1 MKDEEV
7 SLELEVEVLN
17 INVGYNKEI
26 KAACK
31 TLSDYATYVQKV
43 RDYRKEGMPI
53 EEAVE
58 QAIADC
64 IQDDILK
71 EFLMKN
77 RAEAKAVSIYEYNE
91 EEHMRM
97 EREEWE
103 IRGAVKT
110 YRKLKFA
117 DEEIMKHII
126 EDFNL
131 EEETA
136 REYCK

>member
-64 IQDDILK
+64 I
-71 EFLMKN
+71 
-77 RAEAKAVSIYEYNE
+77 
-91 EEHMRM
+91 
-97 EREEWE
+97 
-103 IRGAVKT
+103 
-110 YRKLKFA
+110 
-117 DEEIMKHII
+117 
-126 EDFNL
+126 
-131 EEETA
+131 
-136 REYCK
+136 